1 MARKLHPTSADAFV
15 NGPSIA
21 NARDFAHHS
30 NGIYL
35 RSAWTMKS
43 TLYDALGISPTSSD
57 EEVRAALR
65 GLIRKYYAKTRD
77 GQGNVEEALRF
88 INHASRI
95 LGDSERRERY
105 DAELQ
110 RTADDEDSIPTPQA
124 VEQALLGDDEHTEAG
139 SATTAGEID
148 VIDRLDSDLNEEDE
162 EEQVPLHHPGL
173 TERVASFSRSPILTV
188 GLCALFATFIAVAI
202 VFVTPSN
209 VVVVAR
215 QVLGWLTAVFVVL
228 AGVYGAVHAFV
239 YVRRRQSSARSSLT
253 PQTDLAILNWR
264 RERSVFL
271 GNEQPRED
279 ASWIFQLRMAEL
291 ERAKSGRTSEP
302 RPWHRLAARMFD
314 YSIWGLVLALL
325 LAQLR
330 ALGVLS
336 GGASYWLTHPLLAP
350 ILITASWIPI
360 EALLIT
366 AVGTTPGKWLF
377 GIYLQFSISNAYAR
391 RDTMAQL
398 LRGVRRATRVWIEGV
413 ACGFPLLA
421 PVLVAVAYEKLA
433 ERQETD
439 WDFAE
444 DCLVTHSPA
453 GVVNTVTGVCGL
465 ASMMWLYGVAWQQP
479 LSDSIDWTR
488 TTIANAFPT
497 SDMLKDKF
505 TSASGQLDKL
515 IPTIPTISPFNPP
528 KEPTRAAATPAIA
541 NAAVP
546 AANSSSTSRGAS
558 AATPSDPSFESV
570 IAARR
575 ARIET
580 LRVDGPRMLR
590 AGNARR
596 AAELCRAWV
605 DLDLANPEAWGCLGR
620 AQQALGLHQD
630 ALNSFR
636 KAKQHDPTNKSLDAA
651 IESAQRGI
659 VADFLNRYGR

>member
-1 MARKLHPTSADAFV
+1 MARKLHPISADTFPTCFSV
-15 NGPSIA
+15 A
-21 NARDFAHHS
+21 NLPNFAHHS

-35 RSAWTMKS
+35 PTAWAMKS

-105 DAELQ
+105 DAELR
-110 RTADDEDSIPTPQA
+110 RTADDDDLAPTPQS

-139 SATTAGEID
+139 AATVPGEDD
-148 VIDRLDSDLNEEDE
+148 VVDRLDSDLPDDDE
-162 EEQVPLHHPGL
+162 PPPQLHHPGL

-188 GLCALFATFIAVAI
+188 GLCALFAAFIGGAI
-202 VFVTPSN
+202 VFVTPAD

-215 QVLGWLTAVFVVL
+215 QVIGWLSIAFVLL

-239 YVRRRQSSARSSLT
+239 YMRRRQSSARSLLT

-271 GNEQPRED
+271 GNEQPQED

-302 RPWHRLAARMFD
+302 RPWHRLAARTFD
-314 YSIWGLVLALL
+314 YSIWGLLLALL
-325 LAQLR
+325 LSQLR
-330 ALGVLS
+330 TLGVIS
-336 GGASYWLTHPLLAP
+336 EAASHWLTHPLLAP
-350 ILITASWIPI
+350 MLITASWIPV

-391 RDTMAQL
+391 RDTTSQL
-398 LRGVRRATRVWIEGV
+398 LRGLRRATRVWVEGT

-453 GVVNTVTGVCGL
+453 GIVNTVTGVCGL

-488 TTIANAFPT
+488 ATIANVLPT
-497 SDMLKDKF
+497 SETLKNTF

-515 IPTIPTISPFNPP
+515 VPAIPTISAFNPP
-528 KEPTRAAATPAIA
+528 KDPARATATPAMA
-541 NAAVP
+541 NATAP
-546 AANSSSTSRGAS
+546 ATGSSSSRS
-558 AATPSDPSFESV
+558 SNPATPSDTSFEAV
-570 IAARR
+570 MAARR

-580 LRVDGPRMLR
+580 LSVDGPRMLR

-605 DLDLANPEAWGCLGR
+605 DLDLANAEAWRCLGR

-636 KAKQHDPTNKSLDAA
+636 KAKQHDPGDRSLDAA

-659 VADFLNRYGR
+659 VADFLNRYRR